1 MKHFLLLTG
10 IVLFLLG
17 QNTVYAQVYG
27 TYPKN
32 NVTLSLL
39 RITGA
44 GVPDTLETVTT
55 NNGRFRFTT
64 RPQEAGIYS
73 LVLHDV
79 GWDYPMLLEKGK
91 NKILVS
97 ETRAIR
103 LENTKLQRQ
112 IKACGDELKKLN
124 EELVFV
130 VEQLRQEKDANK
142 QQALKEK
149 HLNLEEQ
156 VESLLARYI
165 QANKN
170 NMAGLFLVWN
180 KMNWVDFQKLENR
193 YQLLDENM
201 QNTPIGKAIN
211 KEIDR
216 LWYLKPGIVARD
228 FTMPDTAGNPVTLS
242 TIKAKVKILDF
253 WASWCVPCRAAN
265 KRLIP
270 LYEKYKDQGLEII
283 GISVDRNAAQWKM
296 AIKKDACGWIQL
308 SELKATPD
316 TVYLRY
322 KVTRIPRWFVLD
334 ENNRCIATGNDDEGL
349 EEIVIKEL
357 KR

>member
-10 IVLFLLG
+10 IIFCLWG

-27 TYPKN
+27 TYPQN
-32 NVTLSLL
+32 NATLSLL

-44 GVPDTLETVTT
+44 GAPDTLETVTIK
-55 NNGRFRFTT
+55 NGRFHFTT

-73 LVLHDV
+73 LVLHDI
-79 GWDYPMLLEKGK
+79 GWAYPVLLEKGK
-91 NKILVS
+91 NKILIS
-97 ETRAIR
+97 EAATIR

-112 IKACGDELKKLN
+112 VKACSDELKKLN
-124 EELVFV
+124 EELVATIK
-130 VEQLRQEKDANK
+130 QLQQEKVENK

-149 HLNLEEQ
+149 QLNLEGQ
-156 VESLLARYI
+156 VDSLLARYI
-165 QANKN
+165 RANKN
-170 NMAGLFLVWN
+170 NMAGLLLVWD
-180 KMNWVDFQKLENR
+180 KMDWVDFQKLENR
-193 YQLLDENM
+193 YRLLDENM
-201 QNTPIGKAIN
+201 QNTPIGKAVS

-216 LWYLKPGIVARD
+216 RWYLKPGGIARD

-270 LYEKYKDQGLEII
+270 LYEKYKDKGLEII
-283 GISVDRNAAQWKM
+283 GISVDRDAAQWKM

-316 TVYLRY
+316 AVYLRY
-322 KVTRIPRWFVLD
+322 KATSIPRWFVLD
-334 ENNRCIATGNDDEGL
+334 ENNRCVATGNDDKGL

-357 KR
+357 GL